1 MIRITIFFFRFNI
14 FILAYLTYCTNVLFL
29 LLNFKIISKKLFHL
43 SAYLCSISLG
53 IKYKIDKN
61 SKLNL
66 LKKGI
71 HTVNHD
77 NPLDIFVAQ
86 CIFRIPTI
94 TTVDDHLKNLIPFF
108 KESISNFGHFNFDY
122 LDFNKRKLAYLFLQK
137 QSRIDKNI
145 LIFPSGSIYTPI
157 TKRFSKSISILSKKN
172 NLDVITWKIY
182 FEGKQGSFVKYEKNV
197 YNFIFKR
204 FLAESI
210 NLVVK
215 EFKIFSPLHFKS
227 EDELHEKLRSF
238 YIN

>member
-1 MIRITIFFFRFNI
+1 M
-14 FILAYLTYCTNVLFL
+14 
-29 LLNFKIISKKLFHL
+29 
-43 SAYLCSISLG
+43 G

-77 NPLDIFVAQ
+77 SPLDIFVAQ
-86 CIFRIPTI
+86 CVFRIPTI
-94 TTVDDHLKNLIPFF
+94 TTVDNHFKKLIPFF
-108 KESISNFGHFNFDY
+108 KDSLSNQ
-122 LDFNKRKLAYLFLQK
+122 RKLAYLFLQK
-137 QSRIDKNI
+137 KSLLDKNI

-157 TKRFSKSISILSKKN
+157 TKRFSKSISKLSKKN

-182 FEGKQGSFVKYEKNV
+182 FEGKQESFVKYEKNV

-210 NLVVK
+210 NLVL
-215 EFKIFSPLHFKS
+215 FQSSICFGF
-227 EDELHEKLRSF
+227 
-238 YIN
+238 